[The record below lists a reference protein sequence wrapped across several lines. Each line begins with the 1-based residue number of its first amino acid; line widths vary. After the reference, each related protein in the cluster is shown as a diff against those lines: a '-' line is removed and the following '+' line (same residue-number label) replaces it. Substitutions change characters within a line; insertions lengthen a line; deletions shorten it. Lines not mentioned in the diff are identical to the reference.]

1 MPDSDVSK
9 SPMTEVRNL
18 LGCKHFKKPW
28 QVYPICHTDSIRVA
42 GIFCLS
48 VVCQYVGKSINQH
61 LGLPVPDIGSWKNM
75 DNSLTTIP
83 KFESHFSIVYLILW
97 IMIYDL
103 YFSFMVFVNS
113 CYQKKHKLRPDCHV
127 KTIRRRTGHGARR
140 EVLYVSGV
148 PGTGKTASVL
158 EAVRRLQAARRV
170 DGLTRGWWG
179 WGN

>member
-113 CYQKKHKLRPDCHV
+113 CYQKNINYDQITMLKPSGDARA
-127 KTIRRRTGHGARR
+127 TGRDGRSSR
-140 EVLYVSGV
+140 SLVSL
-148 PGTGKTASVL
+148 AL
-158 EAVRRLQAARRV
+158 VRRPRSWKLGGGCKLPG
-170 DGLTRGWWG
+170 GLTDW
-179 WGN
+179 